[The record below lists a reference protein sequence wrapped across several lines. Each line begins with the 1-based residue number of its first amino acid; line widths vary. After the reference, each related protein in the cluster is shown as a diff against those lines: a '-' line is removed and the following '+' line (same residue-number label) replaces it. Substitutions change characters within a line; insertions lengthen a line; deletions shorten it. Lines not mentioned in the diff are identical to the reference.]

1 MTVEDV
7 VFAEPVRGHRYWH
20 LDIPAMRLNGMA
32 GHAWDTGMLE
42 AVCTTFPHESPRW
55 PEPENETSRLL
66 TALAGASEGQCLC
79 GVNAYKLTHPIDATY
94 GQQFNDDGEMVHGI
108 VDLGGRVHEYDR
120 GYRAQYGLII
130 EATIL
135 TRIPYGTNFTN
146 YLADKYECP
155 VRVLS
160 PADWKTEW
168 EATYGR
174 DRETETENTDTK
186 TSTGTPSNPNP
197 FGVSVTGTNF
207 PPQGSGPGSVS
218 VSGPRRGGGL
228 DLTKPKLTAEAH
240 AVTNSLGKTRYQPAL
255 SDGSRLWYYGILK
268 PEWLEGPHRSSKIHK
283 RVLYRTAKRAIRH
296 ARKMINKDGRDYS

>member
-7 VFAEPVRGHRYWH
+7 VFAEPVRAHRYWH

-55 PEPENETSRLL
+55 PDPENENSRLL

-94 GQQFNDDGEMVHGI
+94 GQQFNDDGKNSPMVHGI

-135 TRIPYGTNFTN
+135 TRIPYGTNFTS

-160 PADWKTEW
+160 PSDWKTEW

-186 TSTGTPSNPNP
+186 TSTGTPSDTSP
-197 FGVSVTGTNF
+197 FTGSVAGTNPSQSLF
-207 PPQGSGPGSVS
+207 ALWVNTWSGIS
-218 VSGPRRGGGL
+218 
-228 DLTKPKLTAEAH
+228 TKPELAAEAH
-240 AVTNSLGKTRYQPAL
+240 AVTNSLGNIRYQPAL
-255 SDGSRLWYYGILK
+255 NDGSRLWKYLSLK
-268 PEWLEGPHRSSKIHK
+268 PEWLDVSNSKYLLDKHK
-283 RVLYRTAKRAIRH
+283 RVLYRSKQRAIRH
-296 ARKMINKDGRDYS
+296 AKRIINKDKENYS